1 VEGTLV
7 RTPGRVLIK
16 TQDGKEQTFEIRP
29 YIQEKLGRAPEGS
42 SVILLVD
49 DENKVSDLAQP
60 PA

>member
-16 TQDGKEQTFEIRP
+16 TQDGKEQTFEIRR

-42 SVILLVD
+42 SVILLID